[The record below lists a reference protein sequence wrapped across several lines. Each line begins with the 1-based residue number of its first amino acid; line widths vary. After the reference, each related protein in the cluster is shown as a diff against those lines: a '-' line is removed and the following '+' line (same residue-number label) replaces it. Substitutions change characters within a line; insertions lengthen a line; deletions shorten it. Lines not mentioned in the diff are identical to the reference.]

1 MMRSLIIISA
11 AALALAACG
20 KNATS
25 ESTQN
30 VDQSLG
36 ADNIVANDVTAID
49 AVTGDAA
56 NMAADVDYNGL
67 DNGLDNALDNAID
80 NAIDNGSGNAAKP
93 AKLRRKPA
101 TTVNSTA
108 NAAENTAQ

>member
-1 MMRSLIIISA
+1 MRSLIIISA

-80 NAIDNGSGNAAKP
+80 NGSGNAAKP

-108 NAAENTAQ
+108 NAAENAAQ